1 MKVRTKTTVTAWVIF
16 LLALQVSAATIH
28 PLPEPG
34 FFANLKTRF
43 EICKFNIKCYFTTQ
57 LGSTIT
63 TINATDTIRNSRSVI
78 NDNFANLNGDKMEKS
93 TTTLYQ
99 VTAANSITSA
109 SALATVGT
117 ITSGTWQGS
126 VIDVARQGT
135 GTTSPSQYQAV
146 VGNGS
151 LGLTVASSTGTSGQS
166 LKSNGASAYPSW
178 QDDITDQAANYTW
191 TGTHTFNNETITSST
206 TARG

>member
-109 SALATVGT
+109 SSLATVGT
-117 ITSGTWQGS
+117 ITSGTWTGS
-126 VIDVARQGT
+126 VIDVARQGS
-135 GTTSPSQYQAV
+135 GTTSPSQYRV
-146 VGNGS
+146 ILGNASQGFTIASGTGS
-151 LGLTVASSTGTSGQS
+151 SGQF
-166 LKSNGASAYPSW
+166 LTSNGATAYPSW
-178 QDDITDQAANYTW
+178 QTSSVNQGDNYSW
-191 TGTHTFNNETITSST
+191 TGTHNFTGT
-206 TARG
+206 TY